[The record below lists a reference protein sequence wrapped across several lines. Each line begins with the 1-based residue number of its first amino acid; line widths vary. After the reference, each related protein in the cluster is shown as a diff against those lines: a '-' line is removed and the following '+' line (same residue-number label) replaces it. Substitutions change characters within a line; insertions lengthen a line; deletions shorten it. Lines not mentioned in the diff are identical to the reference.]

1 MRIAIYDALV
11 SPVIETLGTAIVLVA
26 AVMGGYLVLG
36 QHTHILGIKIS
47 EIALTHG
54 DMSIFFAM
62 LAGMSDPARRISGE
76 FSNIQQAI
84 AASDRVYEILD
95 RQPSIVDPIAPV
107 ALPAL
112 KESLRFENVSFHY
125 HADKSILRGVTLEVR
140 AGETIAIVGPN
151 GCGKTTLMQ
160 LLPRF
165 YDPTS
170 GRVTIDGVDIRDAS
184 LQELRTRCGLVSQ
197 ETLML
202 NDTVENNIR
211 YGNPAAT
218 TAQIE
223 EAARKAHAH
232 SFIAERLPNGYQTL
246 VGPAGSRLSGGQR
259 QRISLARAILRDPE
273 ILLLDEATSQ
283 IDIESEQLIFEVLK
297 SFSRGRTTFMITHR
311 VSMISLADRVIVMDH
326 GKIADIGT
334 HDELVA
340 RCDLYRRLC
349 HFEYRESA

>member
-1 MRIAIYDALV
+1 
-11 SPVIETLGTAIVLVA
+11 
-26 AVMGGYLVLG
+26 
-36 QHTHILGIKIS
+36 
-47 EIALTHG
+47 
-54 DMSIFFAM
+54 
-62 LAGMSDPARRISGE
+62 MSDPARRLSNE

-84 AASDRVYEILD
+84 AAADRVYEVLD
-95 RQPSIVDPIAPV
+95 RQPVIIDAAEPV
-107 ALPAL
+107 EMPSL
-112 KESLRFENVSFHY
+112 KHALRFENVSFQY
-125 HADKSILRGVTLEVR
+125 HPDKPILRGVNLEVQ

-165 YDPTS
+165 YDPTA
-170 GRVTIDGVDIRDAS
+170 GRVVIESTDIRDVR
-184 LQELRTRCGLVSQ
+184 LRDLRIKFGLVSQ

-211 YGNPAAT
+211 YGKPDAT
-218 TAQIE
+218 LAEIE
-223 EAARKAHAH
+223 DAARKAHAH
-232 SFIAERLPNGYQTL
+232 SFITEKLPEGYATL
-246 VGPAGSRLSGGQR
+246 VGPGGSRLSGGQR
-259 QRISLARAILRDPE
+259 QRISLARAILRDPQ

-283 IDIESEQLIFEVLK
+283 IDIESEHLILDVLK

-326 GKIADIGT
+326 GKIEDIGT
-334 HDELVA
+334 HAELVK